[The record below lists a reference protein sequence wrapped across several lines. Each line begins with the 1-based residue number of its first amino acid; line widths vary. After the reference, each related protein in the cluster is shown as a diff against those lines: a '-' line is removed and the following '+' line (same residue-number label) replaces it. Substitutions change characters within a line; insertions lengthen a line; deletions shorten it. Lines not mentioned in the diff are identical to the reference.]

1 MKPTKRSYV
10 VNWPHDPVS
19 GIFPLG
25 TDNGSLA
32 EITQLRLLLAKF
44 QSVTDWLSAEFNISP
59 RRYQALLVLWT
70 SDQNGGVIISE
81 LGKSLGIQRNT
92 CTELLHRMEA
102 DGLVKRERQA
112 ADRRVIKVSLTPEG
126 RSQVAKIAAADRQRL
141 AAMEQEVRTLLDT
154 LSY

>member
-1 MKPTKRSYV
+1 MNATKKTDVAYR
-10 VNWPHDPVS
+10 PHEPVS
-19 GIFPLG
+19 GFPIAMP
-25 TDNGSLA
+25 DNLA

-44 QSVTDWLSAEFNISP
+44 QSVTDWLSEEFNISP

-70 SDQNGGVIISE
+70 HDQSGGVMISE
-81 LGKSLGIQRNT
+81 LGHSLGIQRNT

-102 DGLVKRERQA
+102 DGQVKRERQKE
-112 ADRRVIKVSLTPEG
+112 DRRVIKVSLTAEG
-126 RSQVAKIAAADRQRL
+126 KSQAAKIAAADRQRL

>member
-1 MKPTKRSYV
+1 MKPTKRNDV
-10 VNWPHDPVS
+10 VNWPHEPVS
-19 GIFPLG
+19 GFPSLG
-25 TDNGSLA
+25 ATSGNLA
-32 EITQLRLLLAKF
+32 EITQLRLLLSKF
-44 QSVTDWLSAEFNISP
+44 QSVTDWLSAEFSISP

-70 SDQNGGVIISE
+70 NDQNGGVIISE

-102 DGLVKRERQA
+102 DGLVSRERQA